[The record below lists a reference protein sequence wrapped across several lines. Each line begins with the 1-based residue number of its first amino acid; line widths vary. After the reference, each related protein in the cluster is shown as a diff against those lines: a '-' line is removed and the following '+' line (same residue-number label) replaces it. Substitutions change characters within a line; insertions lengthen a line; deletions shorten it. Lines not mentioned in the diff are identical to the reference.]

1 MLYKFCLIKLATS
14 SAESASFISEI
25 KLMKL
30 NPVKIIIVIL
40 FLFNI
45 SVFAQTDV
53 PRQTTAITYALDDE
67 VTVPFRGTTR
77 FPRMSGKA
85 NIKRTKRNGT
95 EIDLS
100 VSKMPRPFELGAGY
114 ATYVLWAISPDGQVD
129 NLGEIKRRGFFE
141 FDSKISVTTPLQ
153 IFALIITAEP
163 HFLVKQPSRE
173 IMLENLNPTS
183 LNGKFVP
190 TTKSVQYFG
199 NSSDYFRD
207 ARTPEIAETDY
218 SKTPSTVLQAKQAVA
233 LARFA
238 GANRDAVDE
247 LKTAEDLL
255 NTADSAW
262 RNGRPEEEVNITA
275 RQSISAAVKAEETA
289 VSGRTEREKRNDKQR
304 SDAEIQRAEDKLE
317 AANREIENLK
327 AEIAREQR
335 NRELAER
342 DGSNYSQQ
350 VKELRDENRKLSEEL
365 GRVKLEL
372 ETSKSKLNDIE
383 VQKRELEA
391 QKQIE
396 RDNAEKE
403 RLSEEKR
410 QQQLANVSTLIS
422 LLQPFGRVAQTDKG
436 IVLTLPETT
445 WTTTRTSS
453 FSAKSAQNMNTIA
466 GILAN
471 NPDYKFIVEA
481 HTDNTGKLDI
491 LQTLTQQRSQTIAD
505 KLIESGIS
513 SEKIQANG
521 FGATYPIAPNTTNAN
536 KAKNRRTEIILV
548 LAEN

>member
-1 MLYKFCLIKLATS
+1 
-14 SAESASFISEI
+14 
-25 KLMKL
+25 MKQ
-30 NPVKIIIVIL
+30 NPVKIIAIIL
-40 FLFNI
+40 LLFSF

-53 PRQTTAITYALDDE
+53 PRQTTAITYALDDD
-67 VTVPFRGTTR
+67 VTLPFRGTTR
-77 FPRMSGKA
+77 FPRMKGNA
-85 NIKRTKRNGT
+85 RIKRTKRNGT

-153 IFALIITAEP
+153 IFALIVTAEP
-163 HFLVKQPSRE
+163 HFLVKQPSRA

-183 LNGKFVP
+183 LDGKFVA
-190 TTKSVQYFG
+190 TTKSIQYFG

-207 ARTPEIAETDY
+207 SRTPEIAETDY

-238 GANRDAVDE
+238 GADRDAAGE

-255 NTADSAW
+255 ETADSGW
-262 RNGRPEEEVNITA
+262 RGGRPEEEVNITA
-275 RQSISAAVKAEETA
+275 RQAISAAVKAEETA
-289 VSGRTEREKRNDKQR
+289 FSGREAREKRNDKQR

-317 AANREIENLK
+317 AANMEIDNLK

-342 DGSNYSQQ
+342 DGSNFSRQI
-350 VKELRDENRKLSEEL
+350 KELRDENRKLSEEL
-365 GRVKLEL
+365 GRAKLEL
-372 ETSKSKLNDIE
+372 ETIKSKFAEIE
-383 VQKRELEA
+383 AQKKEVEA

-396 RDNAEKE
+396 LENAEKQ
-403 RLSEEKR
+403 RLAEEKK
-410 QQQLANVSTLIS
+410 QQQLAGVSSLIS
-422 LLQPFGRVAQTDKG
+422 ALSPFGRVAQTDKG
-436 IVLTLPETT
+436 IVLSLPETT
-445 WTTTRTSS
+445 WTTTRTGS
-453 FSAKSAQNMNTIA
+453 FSAKSEQKINTIV

-471 NPDYKFIVEA
+471 NPDYKLIVES
-481 HTDNTGKLDI
+481 HTDNTGKIDV
-491 LQTLTQQRSQTIAD
+491 LQNLTQQRSQTIAD
-505 KLIESGIS
+505 KLIAGGIP

-521 FGATYPIAPNTTNAN
+521 FGATYPIAPNTTAAN

-548 LAEN
+548 LVEN

>member
-1 MLYKFCLIKLATS
+1 
-14 SAESASFISEI
+14 
-25 KLMKL
+25 MKL
-30 NPVKIIIVIL
+30 NPVKNIIVIL
-40 FLFNI
+40 FLLTTT
-45 SVFAQTDV
+45 VFAQTDV

-85 NIKRTKRNGT
+85 SIKRTKRNGT

-114 ATYVLWAISPDGQVD
+114 ATYVLWAISPEGQVD

-190 TTKSVQYFG
+190 TTKSIQYFG
-199 NSSDYFRD
+199 NSSDFFRD
-207 ARTPEIAETDY
+207 SRTPEIAETDY
-218 SKTPSTVLQAKQAVA
+218 AKTPSTILQAKQAVA

-238 GANRDAVDE
+238 GANRDAAEE
-247 LKTAEDLL
+247 LQSAEDLL

-275 RQSISAAVKAEETA
+275 RQAISAAVKAEESA
-289 VSGRTEREKRNDKQR
+289 VSGRIEREKRNDKQR
-304 SDAEIQRAEDKLE
+304 QDAEIRRAEDKLE
-317 AANREIENLK
+317 AANQEIENLK
-327 AEIAREQR
+327 AEISREQR

-342 DGSNYSQQ
+342 DGSNFSQQ
-350 VKELRDENRKLSEEL
+350 IRELRDENRKLSEEL

-372 ETSKSKLNDIE
+372 ETTKSKFAEI
-383 VQKRELEA
+383 EA

-396 RDNAEKE
+396 RENAEKQ
-403 RLSEEKR
+403 RLAEEKR
-410 QQQLANVSTLIS
+410 QQQLANVSSLIAS
-422 LLQPFGRVAQTDKG
+422 LQPFGRVAQTDKG
-436 IVLTLPETT
+436 IVLSLPETT
-445 WTTTRTSS
+445 WSNTRSSS
-453 FSAKSAQNMNTIA
+453 FLAKSEQSINAIV

-471 NPDYKFIVEA
+471 NPDYNFIVES
-481 HTDNTGKLDI
+481 HTDNTGKADV
-491 LQTLTQQRSQTIAD
+491 LQTLTQQRSQNIAN
-505 KLIESGIS
+505 KLIENGIS

-521 FGATYPIAPNTTNAN
+521 FGATYPVAPNTTPAN
-536 KAKNRRTEIILV
+536 KAKNRRTEIILI
-548 LAEN
+548 LKEN

>member
-1 MLYKFCLIKLATS
+1 
-14 SAESASFISEI
+14 
-25 KLMKL
+25 MKQ
-30 NPVKIIIVIL
+30 NPVKIIVVIL
-40 FLFNI
+40 FLF
-45 SVFAQTDV
+45 SLSAFAQTDV

-67 VTVPFRGTTR
+67 ISVPFRGTTR
-77 FPRMSGKA
+77 FPRMKGDAK
-85 NIKRTKRNGT
+85 IKRTKRNGT

-153 IFALIITAEP
+153 IFALIVTAEP

-183 LNGKFVP
+183 LAGKFVP
-190 TTKSVQYFG
+190 TIKSVQYFG

-218 SKTPSTVLQAKQAVA
+218 AKTPSTVLQAKQAVA
-233 LARFA
+233 LARFG

-247 LKTAEDLL
+247 LKSAEDLL
-255 NTADSAW
+255 TVAESAW

-275 RQSISAAVKAEETA
+275 RQAISAAVKAEETA
-289 VSGRTEREKRNDKQR
+289 ASGREAREKRNDKQR
-304 SDAEIQRAEDKLE
+304 SDAEIQRAEDKFE
-317 AANREIENLK
+317 AANMEIENLK

-350 VKELRDENRKLSEEL
+350 IKELRDENRKLSEDL
-365 GRVKLEL
+365 GRIKLEL
-372 ETSKSKLNDIE
+372 ETYKAKAAEI
-383 VQKRELEA
+383 EA
-391 QKQIE
+391 QRQVE
-396 RDNAEKE
+396 RDNAEKQ
-403 RLSEEKR
+403 RLAEEKR
-410 QQQLANVSTLIS
+410 QQQLANVSNIIAS
-422 LLQPFGRVAQTDKG
+422 LQPFGKVAQTDKG
-436 IVLTLPETT
+436 IVLSLPETT

-453 FSAKSAQNMNTIA
+453 LSVKAEQSLYTIA

-471 NPDYKFIVEA
+471 NSDYKFIVES
-481 HTDNTGKLDI
+481 HTDNTGKLDV
-491 LQTLTQQRSQTIAD
+491 LQNLTQQRSQVLAD
-505 KLIESGIS
+505 KLIASGIAT
-513 SEKIQANG
+513 EKIQANG
-521 FGATYPIAPNTTNAN
+521 FGATYPIAPNTTAAN
-536 KAKNRRTEIILV
+536 KAKNRRTDIILV
-548 LAEN
+548 LAETPQ

>member
-1 MLYKFCLIKLATS
+1 
-14 SAESASFISEI
+14 
-25 KLMKL
+25 MKQ
-30 NPVKIIIVIL
+30 NPVKIIAFIL
-40 FLFNI
+40 FLLSLNI
-45 SVFAQTDV
+45 FAQTDV

-67 VTVPFRGTTR
+67 VAVPFRGTTR
-77 FPRMSGKA
+77 FPRMKGDA
-85 NIKRTKRNGT
+85 RIKRTKRNGT

-153 IFALIITAEP
+153 IFALIVTAEP

-183 LNGKFVP
+183 LSGKFVP

-218 SKTPSTVLQAKQAVA
+218 AKTPSTVLQAKQAVA

-238 GANRDAVDE
+238 GANRDAPQE

-255 NTADSAW
+255 TVADSAW
-262 RNGRPEEEVNITA
+262 RGGRPEEEVNITA
-275 RQSISAAVKAEETA
+275 RQAISAGVKAEEFA
-289 VSGRTEREKRNDKQR
+289 VTERQAREKRNDKQR
-304 SDAEIQRAEDKLE
+304 QDAEIQRAEDKLE
-317 AANREIENLK
+317 QANMEIDNLK

-342 DGSNYSQQ
+342 DGSNFSQQ
-350 VKELRDENRKLSEEL
+350 IKELRDENRKLSEEL
-365 GRVKLEL
+365 GRAKLEL
-372 ETSKSKLNDIE
+372 ETVKSKFAEIE
-383 VQKRELEA
+383 AQKKEA
-391 QKQIE
+391 ENQKQIE
-396 RDNAEKE
+396 RDNAEKQ
-403 RLSEEKR
+403 RLAEETR
-410 QQQLANVSTLIS
+410 QQRLAGVASLIS
-422 LLQPFGRVAQTDKG
+422 SLQQFGRVAQTDKG
-436 IVLTLPETT
+436 IVLSLPEAT
-445 WTTTRTSS
+445 WSTTRSNS
-453 FSAKSAQNMNTIA
+453 FSAKAAQNINIIA
-466 GILAN
+466 GILAS
-471 NPDYKFIVEA
+471 NPDYKFIVES
-481 HTDNTGKLDI
+481 HTDNTGKADV
-491 LQTLTQQRSQTIAD
+491 LQNLTQQRSQNIAD

-513 SEKIQANG
+513 SDKIQANG
-521 FGATYPIAPNTTNAN
+521 FGATYPTAPNTTNAN

-548 LAEN
+548 LIEN